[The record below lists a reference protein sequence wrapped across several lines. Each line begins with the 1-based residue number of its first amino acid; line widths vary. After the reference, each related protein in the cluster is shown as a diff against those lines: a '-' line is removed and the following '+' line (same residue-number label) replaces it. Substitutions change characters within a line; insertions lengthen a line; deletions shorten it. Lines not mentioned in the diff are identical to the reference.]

1 MTLIQLAV
9 LLLWL
14 DASNVYHLLKPLY
27 LASFT
32 VDGIFPLPRDSTK
45 ELFLFVKA
53 ILLYFKVAGGLL
65 NLPHMGQSM
74 VSSALL
80 ILGRHLML
88 TWDSNQ

>member
-14 DASNVYHLLKPLY
+14 DASNVYRLLY

-32 VDGIFPLPRDSTK
+32 VDGNFPLLRDSTK

-53 ILLYFKVAGGLL
+53 LLQWLEVFPHGTIHGLICPTNTWKAL
-65 NLPHMGQSM
+65 DAHMGF
-74 VSSALL
+74 
-80 ILGRHLML
+80 
-88 TWDSNQ
+88 